1 MTFNMVRIN
10 WNEPKFGD
18 EEIKEVTEVL
28 NAGYVNEGP
37 KTKQLEE
44 ELKKYLGVKHV
55 LLTTNAT
62 AALFLAIK
70 ADAIIRNKE
79 DFEVIV
85 PDLTMI
91 ATATSVEWAGGKPV
105 LVDVEKERATID
117 ISKIEEKINEK
128 TIAIIPVHILGRSAD
143 MNELMNLA
151 SKHNLTVIEDA
162 AGALGS
168 KDQSGKYLGTIG
180 KMGIFS
186 LQSNKIITSG
196 QGGIIVTDDDKYYEA
211 LRRLRDFGRFS
222 NKEFIHEKV
231 GYNLKFN
238 DLSAALALAQ
248 FRKIE
253 SKKQMLSNQRAL
265 YQNALKDIREV
276 KFPAYNSEEIP
287 LWIEIIANNR
297 TALVEFLIKNEISA
311 RECWPAVHIN
321 PPYKNQGNDSDFPNS
336 SFLSKNILWLPNGSA
351 ITSEQINYISEK
363 IKEFYN
369 SGLNMKKIHE
379 DNRGYIYL
387 ISNLLENNKEFTFL
401 ETKTG
406 YARGGCLH
414 PRDEYLV
421 IVKGRIKLLLGDE
434 EKVLSMGESIKIP
447 ANKTH
452 AWVALEDSITAE
464 WGVTE
469 EEKKGRDLEL
479 RKIIDQI
486 NEANKK

>member
-1 MTFNMVRIN
+1 MKIN
-10 WNEPKFGD
+10 WNEPKFGED
-18 EEIKEVTEVL
+18 EIKEVSEVL

-44 ELKKYLGVKHV
+44 ELKKYLGVKYV

-91 ATATSVEWAGGKPV
+91 ATATSVEWAGGKPI

-128 TIAIIPVHILGRSAD
+128 TIAIIPVHILGRSANMD
-143 MNELMNLA
+143 GLMNLA
-151 SKHNLTVIEDA
+151 SKHNLTIIEDA

-168 KDQSGKYLGTIG
+168 KDQYGRYLGTIG

-196 QGGIIVTDDDKYYEA
+196 QGGIIVTNDEKYYEA

-238 DLSAALALAQ
+238 DLSAALAVAQ

-253 SKKQMLSNQRAL
+253 SKKQMLSSQRTL
-265 YQNALKDIREV
+265 YQNALKDVKEV
-276 KFPAYNSEEIP
+276 KFPSYNSEEIP
-287 LWIEIIANNR
+287 LWIEIIANDR
-297 TALVEFLIKNEISA
+297 TNLVEFLIKNEISP
-311 RECWPAVHIN
+311 RECWPAIHIN
-321 PPYKNQGNDSDFPNS
+321 PPYKNQGNDADFPNS
-336 SFLSKNILWLPNGSA
+336 SFLSKNALWLPNGSA
-351 ITSEQINYISEK
+351 ITSEQINHIGEK
-363 IKEFYN
+363 IREFYN
-369 SGLNMKKIHE
+369 SSGLNMKKIHE

-387 ISNLLENNKEFTFL
+387 IKNLLEDKKEFTFL
-401 ETKTG
+401 ETKKG
-406 YARGGCLH
+406 FARGGCLH
-414 PRDEYLV
+414 PKDEYLV
-421 IVKGRIKLLLGDE
+421 VVKGRIKLILGEDE
-434 EKVLSMGESIKIP
+434 IEMKTGESIKIP
-447 ANKTH
+447 ANKSH
-452 AWVALEDSITAE
+452 AWIALEDSILSE

-469 EEKKGRDLEL
+469 EEKKERDLEL
-479 RKIIDQI
+479 RKVIDRI
-486 NEANKK
+486 NEENKRN